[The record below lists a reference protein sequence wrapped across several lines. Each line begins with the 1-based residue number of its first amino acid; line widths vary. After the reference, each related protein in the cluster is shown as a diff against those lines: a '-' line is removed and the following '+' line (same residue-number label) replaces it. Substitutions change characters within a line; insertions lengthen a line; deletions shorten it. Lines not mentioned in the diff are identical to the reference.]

1 MSTKIYDA
9 YLYDKTE
16 DELILELNAIRKAY
30 LSYLKDELSKNAERY
45 MECGKAIYDDDK
57 EVDEHLLR
65 KARRYLERGTYTM
78 EKGHPLD
85 MSGDC
90 VIVKH
95 DGKIVVWLFPGY
107 QFGQFAKTNE
117 ILQRIKKNE
126 YWWQNQSD
134 VEFDTPEEEEEYDKR
149 GEFWDAVFAK
159 YNTGIPS
166 QTGLSYSFFHHD
178 DIFKCACILE
188 KKYTEKLQKNKKA
201 Y

>member
-45 MECGKAIYDDDK
+45 MECGKALYDDGK
-57 EVDEHLLR
+57 EVDEHPLR
-65 KARRYLERGTYTM
+65 KASRYLERGTFTM
-78 EKGHPLD
+78 ERGIPLD

-95 DGKIVVWLFPGY
+95 DGKIVVWLFYGY
-107 QFGQFAKTNE
+107 QFGHFAKTNE
-117 ILQRIKKNE
+117 ILQRIQKNE

-166 QTGLSYSFFHHD
+166 QMGLSYSFFHHD
-178 DIFKCACILE
+178 DIFDCACILE
-188 KKYTEKLQKNKKA
+188 EKYTEKVVEK
-201 Y
+201 